1 MNLQVVSAIIEN
13 LHGEILLAERPEGKH
28 LAGLWEFPGGK
39 VEKGESLI
47 EALRRELK
55 EELELEV
62 RLVRELGCFVHVYDQ
77 GGIDLHMFHVQPLG
91 EPRAT
96 LDVPNFRWIAPAEV
110 RAEELTPADRDPWRA
125 YLRQLTT

>member
-13 LHGEILLAERPEGKH
+13 SLGQILLAQRPVGKY

-39 VEKGESLI
+39 VEKGESLLD
-47 EALRRELK
+47 ALRRELK

-62 RLVRELGCFVHVYDQ
+62 RLVRPLGCFAHVDDK
-77 GGIDLHMFHVQPLG
+77 GGIDLHMFQVQPLG

-96 LDVPNFRWIAPAEV
+96 LDVQIFRWVDATEICG
-110 RAEELTPADRDPWRA
+110 EELTPADREPWRA
-125 YLRQLTT
+125 YLRQLAT